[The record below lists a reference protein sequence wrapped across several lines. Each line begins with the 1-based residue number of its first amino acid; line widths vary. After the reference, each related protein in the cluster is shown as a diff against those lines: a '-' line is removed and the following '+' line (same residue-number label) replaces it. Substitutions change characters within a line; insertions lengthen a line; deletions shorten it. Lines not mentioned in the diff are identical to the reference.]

1 MRKGKLAP
9 TDVGGYAGNEG
20 GAALAFVAGVASGGR
35 GRAEGEVS
43 AD

>member
-20 GAALAFVAGVASGGR
+20 GAALAFVLVSPVRAGACGR
-35 GRAEGEVS
+35 GS
-43 AD
+43 